1 MSEQLNKVCV
11 NVAQNFNSAEK
22 AQARANIGAAAEG
35 SVGPSYTAGAG
46 ISITGTTISANLVTN
61 GADLAADTYNGATR
75 ITHSYP
81 CAVKA
86 GGVGGYD
93 YELTAEDIANGYGE
107 YRFTAADE
115 LPFPYGRWVIF
126 AEMLQFRIKR
136 SGSSSYDWVG
146 NEISSI
152 DIMYYYPATGY
163 YGSLFTVSAANIA
176 NDRWKDWTLC
186 ANDASPSTKQI
197 AIRWNLASGNTLAA
211 GDILYSHRSYVSASG
226 TWTPGAI

>member
-1 MSEQLNKVCV
+1 MSEAINKVCV
-11 NVAQNFNSAEK
+11 NVAQNFNSAQK

-35 SVGPSYTAGAG
+35 SVGPTYTAGDG
-46 ISITGTTISANLVTN
+46 ISITGTTISTNLVTR
-61 GADLAADTYNGATR
+61 GADLAVDTYNGATR
-75 ITHSYP
+75 ISHSYP

-86 GGVGGYD
+86 GGFGGYD

-107 YRFTAADE
+107 YRFTAEQD

-126 AEMLQFRIKR
+126 ANMSQFRIKR

-152 DIMYYYPATGY
+152 DIMTYYPATGF
-163 YGSLFTVSAANIA
+163 YGSLFTLSASDIS
-176 NDRWKDWTLC
+176 NDRWKDWTIN
-186 ANDASPSTKQI
+186 ANDAYPETKQI

-211 GDILYSHRSYVSASG
+211 GDILYSHRSYVTASG